1 MHLTLPI
8 STKDATAKCEALSR
22 WIDNHFFPLP
32 DGYDE
37 RYHQLDIAQQ
47 AAERDA
53 NKILACINSC
63 ERLGQFTAI
72 DAMKRNYMV
81 KYGNTPQVVA
91 QLASLDLA
99 YNYRYLHL
107 LKTTL

>member
-1 MHLTLPI
+1 MHLILPP
-8 STKDATAKCEALSR
+8 STKQVTAKCEAVSR
-22 WIDNHFFPLP
+22 WIDNTFFPVP
-32 DGYDE
+32 AGYEE
-37 RYHQLDIAQQ
+37 RYAHLDKAQQ
-47 AAERDA
+47 SAERDA
-53 NKILACINSC
+53 NKILECIKSC
-63 ERLGQFTAI
+63 ERLGQFAAI

-81 KYGNTPQVVA
+81 KHGNTPQVVA